1 MEEEDTRIRAAG
13 NAPEDADIPE
23 DEEEGFY
30 DRDLPEEI
38 RAEIAAMP
46 GQENWIDVLRRNRRN
61 RIVGTIA
68 IAVAIIAAAEFGYRY
83 YDSQTSPE
91 VRLNGVARV
100 GQPISG
106 TSPEATLAVDDAF
119 RFLLVRVA
127 TDNASEADV
136 GEALAGIPGT
146 LRVDDETG
154 NRSWDIPFQ
163 LTADE
168 ASIQRRSSVISSLGS
183 AIDLGVRYRI
193 DYAFAPVGAG
203 EEIYGQLYETV
214 FPAGTKLRLA
224 FSFSVRPGEGSRV
237 FLAYS
242 RMPRLLHQKLLKD
255 LMP

>member
-1 MEEEDTRIRAAG
+1 MEEDDTRIRAAE

-23 DEEEGFY
+23 EEDDGGFY
-30 DRDLPEEI
+30 DENIPEEI

-68 IAVAIIAAAEFGYRY
+68 IAVAIVAAAEFGYRY
-83 YDSQTSPE
+83 YDLQTSPE
-91 VRLNGVARV
+91 VRLNGVALV

-106 TSPEATLAVDDAF
+106 ATPEAVLESRDAF

-127 TDNASEADV
+127 TENAGDADV

-154 NRSWDIPFQ
+154 GRSWEIPVLLSAAEADIR
-163 LTADE
+163 
-168 ASIQRRSSVISSLGS
+168 RRSSVVPSLGS
-183 AIDLGVRYRI
+183 SINLGVRYRI
-193 DYAFAPVGAG
+193 DYGLAPVGDG
-203 EEIYGQLYETV
+203 ETAFRDLYETV
-214 FPAGTKLRLA
+214 FPAGTRLVLRFA
-224 FSFSVRPGEGSRV
+224 FSTPPGAGSRV

-242 RMPRLLHQKLLKD
+242 RMPRLLHQKPLESLR
-255 LMP
+255 